1 MTTTSFTI
9 TREIEITVEARYI
22 PAVRATHMQPGEPAD
37 IEIIDAYD
45 NDYQLIKLTEAE
57 VDEVREMVLQD
68 PPQRDYDEE

>member
-1 MTTTSFTI
+1 MTTTITI
-9 TREIEITVEARYI
+9 TREIEITVEARYV

-37 IEIIDAYD
+37 IEILESYD
-45 NDYQLIKLTEAE
+45 QDGLSIELTDSE

>member
-1 MTTTSFTI
+1 MTTTVNI
-9 TREIEITVEARYI
+9 IREIEITVEVRYI

-37 IEIIDAYD
+37 IQILDSYD
-45 NDYQLIKLTEAE
+45 NDLAGLALTDSE